1 MVGISGI
8 LGLIVWFKMC
18 LGLERIRG
26 GDGGETFFENDKFTK
41 IITFHWILLSSQAK
55 LQRKK
60 NVNVT

>member
-1 MVGISGI
+1 
-8 LGLIVWFKMC
+8 MC